1 MPPVDDDG
9 ASGGGNLIGKVT
21 GLLADYAACI
31 DDDELESWPGYFTA
45 GAHYRITTAFNHA
58 RGLPIGIIDAR
69 NRNMLEDRVTALRKA
84 NIYEPQRYRHII
96 SVVRLTGSEGGL
108 IQAEAGFLVVR
119 TMIDGSQD
127 LFVSGRYL
135 DSIDFSEER
144 PRFAEKLV
152 VLDSDKIDT
161 LLAIPL

>member
-1 MPPVDDDG
+1 M
-9 ASGGGNLIGKVT
+9 IGRVT
-21 GLLADYAACI
+21 SLLADYAACI
-31 DDDELESWPGYFTA
+31 DSDALERWPEFFTED
-45 GAHYRITTAFNHA
+45 AHYHISTEFNHA

-96 SVVRLTGSEGGL
+96 SVVRITGAEGSL

-135 DSIDFSEER
+135 DSIDFSGGR
-144 PRFAEKLV
+144 PLFARKQV

>member
-1 MPPVDDDG
+1 M
-9 ASGGGNLIGKVT
+9 
-21 GLLADYAACI
+21 
-31 DDDELESWPGYFTA
+31 
-45 GAHYRITTAFNHA
+45 
-58 RGLPIGIIDAR
+58 
-69 NRNMLEDRVTALRKA
+69 MEDRITALRKA

-96 SVVRLTGSEGGL
+96 SNPRITGAADGL
-108 IQAEAGFLVVR
+108 VQAEAAFLVVR

-135 DSIDFSEER
+135 DEIDVSGSQ
-144 PRFAEKLV
+144 PLFARKLV

>member
-1 MPPVDDDG
+1 MAPSLHNAPDD
-9 ASGGGNLIGKVT
+9 AAMIGRVT
-21 GLLADYAACI
+21 SLLADYAACI
-31 DDDELESWPGYFTA
+31 DSDALERWPEFFTED
-45 GAHYRITTAFNHA
+45 AHYHISTEFNHA

-96 SVVRLTGSEGGL
+96 SVVRITGSEGGL

-135 DSIDFSEER
+135 DSIDFSGGR
-144 PRFAEKLV
+144 PLFARKQV

>member
-1 MPPVDDDG
+1 MPPEAPDG
-9 ASGGGNLIGKVT
+9 VLISAQIGVVT
-21 GLLADYAACI
+21 GLLADYTDCV
-31 DDDELESWPGYFTA
+31 DGDELERWPDFFTEQ
-45 GAHYRITTAFNHA
+45 AHYRITTEFNHA

-69 NRNMLEDRVTALRKA
+69 NRNMLKDRITALRKA

-96 SVVRLTGSEGGL
+96 SVVRVTGAEGSL
-108 IQAEAGFLVVR
+108 IMAEAGFMVVR

-135 DSIDFSEER
+135 DSIDTSGAR
-144 PRFAEKLV
+144 PRFAKKLV

>member
-1 MPPVDDDG
+1 MDSAAYHGVV
-9 ASGGGNLIGKVT
+9 A
-21 GLLADYAACI
+21 GLLADYAHCI
-31 DDDELESWPGYFTA
+31 DSDDLERWPALFTETA
-45 GAHYRITTAFNHA
+45 SYRISTEFNHA

-69 NRNMLEDRVTALRKA
+69 NRNMMEDRITALRKA
-84 NIYEPQRYRHII
+84 NIFEPQRYRHII
-96 SVVRLTGSEGGL
+96 SNPRITGAADGL
-108 IQAEAGFLVVR
+108 VQAEAAFLVVR

-135 DSIDFSEER
+135 DEIDVSGSQ
-144 PRFAEKLV
+144 PLFARKLV